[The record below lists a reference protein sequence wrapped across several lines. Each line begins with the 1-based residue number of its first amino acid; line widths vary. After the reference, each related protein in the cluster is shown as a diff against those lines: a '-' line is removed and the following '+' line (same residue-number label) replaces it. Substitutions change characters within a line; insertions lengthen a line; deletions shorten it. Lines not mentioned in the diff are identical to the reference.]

1 MSSGAAAQI
10 GAPVTL
16 ALEDIITM
24 GEACALAEPVALAK
38 PGASTV
44 AGSEDVL
51 TWETWL
57 ENVS

>member
-1 MSSGAAAQI
+1 M
-10 GAPVTL
+10 
-16 ALEDIITM
+16 
-24 GEACALAEPVALAK
+24 LAEPVALAK

-57 ENVS
+57 EKVS